1 MGTPGHPSLL
11 RRAIGGIG
19 GVARKLATLAILL
32 LLAIVGLRA
41 WQSTQG
47 PPLRPWH
54 TLAPV
59 ELDADAIR
67 RGGWAKYV
75 AAESRMFEQVHD
87 GLQRKMNP
95 SDRTPLNRY
104 LDGGRASPLAYGRD
118 WNRSFELAPA
128 GAPRGVVVLL
138 HGLTDSP
145 YSMRSLA
152 MVYRDHGFIALVPR
166 LPGHGTVPA
175 GLTREGRVEWEAAV
189 DMAMAEATRRAGG
202 RLPVHLVGYSN
213 GGALATLHVMRRIA
227 RGEPSDVQR
236 VVLLSPMIEV
246 NAAARFAGIAAWP
259 ALLGRYARAAWL
271 DLLPEFNAFKYNSFP
286 VRAARE
292 SFLVTSELRTAI
304 ADVAAHGAMGKV
316 PPILAFQSVVDDT
329 VTASA
334 VMTQLFDALPAN
346 GSELVLFDVNRSRAM
361 EPILRESA
369 TAWSR
374 DALAVSTRRYALTV
388 LGAASEDDPT
398 VVARSRAPGATEV
411 QVQPTGL
418 RYPPDI
424 YSLSHIAVP
433 FPADDPLY
441 GNQRASRWALQ
452 LGTIAVRGERNTLAV
467 SQDSL
472 NRLSWNPFH
481 AYMVE
486 RIEVFSDLR

>member
-1 MGTPGHPSLL
+1 MGTPDDPSLF
-11 RRAIGGIG
+11 RRVIGGMG
-19 GVARKLATLAILL
+19 GLVRKIATLALLL
-32 LLAIVGLRA
+32 LLAVVGVRA

-59 ELDADAIR
+59 ERDDDAIAR
-67 RGGWAKYV
+67 DGWAAYV
-75 AAESRMFEQVHD
+75 AAEARMFDQVHRD
-87 GLQRKMNP
+87 LQRKMAP
-95 SDRTPLNRY
+95 ADRTPLSRY

-128 GAPRGVVVLL
+128 GEPRGVVVLL
-138 HGLTDSP
+138 HGMTDSP

-152 MVYRDHGFIALVPR
+152 EMYRAHGFVALVPR

-175 GLTREGRVEWEAAV
+175 GLTREGHVEWEATV
-189 DMAMAEATRRAGG
+189 EMAMGEATRRAGG

-213 GGALATLHVMRRIA
+213 GGALAMLHVMRRIA

-246 NAAARFAGIAAWP
+246 NAFARYAGVAGWP
-259 ALLGRYARAAWL
+259 ALFGRYARAAWL
-271 DLLPEFNAFKYNSFP
+271 DVLPEFNAFKYNSFP

-292 SFLVTSELRTAI
+292 SFLVTSDLRTAI
-304 ADVAAHGAMGKV
+304 ADVQARGAMPKV
-316 PPILAFQSVVDDT
+316 PPVLAFQSVVDDT
-329 VTASA
+329 VNAPA
-334 VMTQLFDALPAN
+334 VMTQLFDLLPAN
-346 GSELVLFDVNRSRAM
+346 GSELVLFDVNRTRYMA
-361 EPILRESA
+361 PILRESA

-374 DALAVSTRRYALTV
+374 DALDVPSRRYTLTV
-388 LGAASEDDPT
+388 LGVAAEDDPT
-398 VVARSRAPGATEV
+398 VMARTRAPGASNV

-418 RYPPDI
+418 RYPPDV

-433 FPADDPLY
+433 FPPDDLLY
-441 GNQRASRWALQ
+441 GNQRSTRRILQ

-486 RIEVFSDLR
+486 RIEAFADLR